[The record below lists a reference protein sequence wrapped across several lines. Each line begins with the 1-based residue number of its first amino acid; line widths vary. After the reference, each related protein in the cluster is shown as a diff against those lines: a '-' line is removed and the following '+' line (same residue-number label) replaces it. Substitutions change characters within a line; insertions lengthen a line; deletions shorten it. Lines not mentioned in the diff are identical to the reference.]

1 MTESKESEL
10 NNFLKVD
17 YTEDN
22 SISLANSLTLRKIIG
37 IMGDAD
43 IILFAGVHFMA
54 ETAKIVNPTKKVIL
68 PDLKAAIPR
77 RNMSSIGFQ
86 KNY

>member
-1 MTESKESEL
+1 
-10 NNFLKVD
+10 
-17 YTEDN
+17 
-22 SISLANSLTLRKIIG
+22 
-37 IMGDAD
+37 MGDAH
-43 IILFAGVHFMA
+43 IILFAGVPFIA